1 MYVQDTISKGN
12 WSFNLGIRGDLYNGL
27 STAREAEPRLGI
39 AYNIKPTN
47 TVLRISY
54 ARTLET
60 PFNENLIIAT
70 SGCNVPVIAALIP
83 CVPANSPAG
92 FRNEFHAGLQ
102 QAFGKY
108 LVVDGEYIWK
118 YTHNAY
124 DFSVLGNTPITFPI
138 DWHNSKIPGWLLRAS
153 VPNFHGFTALVVMSS
168 VAARYFPPQ
177 VGGLGV
183 TVGQSGSVFRIDH
196 DEKFNQTTHLQ
207 YQPFKRGPWV
217 GFNWRYDSGLVAGA
231 VPDFATALTFDGDQ
245 QAAIGL
251 FCAGPGGQII
261 FATLTSPLS
270 NAPGSCGAS
279 PTGTGATR
287 IKIPAN
293 GTENDDKNPPR
304 VQPRHLFDLAVGE
317 DNIFRGDRYRWS
329 ARFTVINLTNQ
340 ESLYNFQ
347 STFSGTHF
355 VSPRSYTAELGFHF

>member
-1 MYVQDTISKGN
+1 
-12 WSFNLGIRGDLYNGL
+12 
-27 STAREAEPRLGI
+27 
-39 AYNIKPTN
+39 
-47 TVLRISY
+47 
-54 ARTLET
+54 
-60 PFNENLIIAT
+60 
-70 SGCNVPVIAALIP
+70 
-83 CVPANSPAG
+83 
-92 FRNEFHAGLQ
+92 
-102 QAFGKY
+102 
-108 LVVDGEYIWK
+108 
-118 YTHNAY
+118 
-124 DFSVLGNTPITFPI
+124 
-138 DWHNSKIPGWLLRAS
+138 
-153 VPNFHGFTALVVMSS
+153 VPNFHGLTALVVMSS

-251 FCAGPGGQII
+251 FCAGPGGQRI
-261 FATLTSPLS
+261 FASLTSPLS
-270 NAPGSCGAS
+270 NDPGSCGAS

-287 IKIPAN
+287 VKIPAN

-340 ESLYNFQ
+340 ESLYNFL